1 MGHVL
6 ILLPEPL
13 WQQPSPICR
22 ARHKRERS
30 PGPPD
35 DSCFLQAGSHP
46 VGQAVLVWASLDVG
60 SKRVHTAAPHGR
72 HGDSLEELDAFTF
85 GGAGGQRSK
94 ASVWHAVGKKTC
106 RDSMGRPG
114 TRLKH
119 CGTGLKGGCGLNS
132 GLQRGISLVISGGG
146 KATHPADFGG
156 SPGRLGLIPRI
167 LLQGLKPSK
176 TRPHEFKAGSA
187 PCTWLQWI
195 KVQPPQAL
203 WPMRRVGGLGKLQG
217 GCQHLRLEA

>member
-85 GGAGGQRSK
+85 TKGPKPQCGMR
-94 ASVWHAVGKKTC
+94 WE
-106 RDSMGRPG
+106 R
-114 TRLKH
+114 RLAEIAW
-119 CGTGLKGGCGLNS
+119 GD
-132 GLQRGISLVISGGG
+132 QE
-146 KATHPADFGG
+146 
-156 SPGRLGLIPRI
+156 LG
-167 LLQGLKPSK
+167 
-176 TRPHEFKAGSA
+176 
-187 PCTWLQWI
+187 
-195 KVQPPQAL
+195 
-203 WPMRRVGGLGKLQG
+203 
-217 GCQHLRLEA
+217 